1 MGNFKTFISAVLF
14 IFGVLNVITAQDV
27 VINVP
32 SQNIFTRS
40 EFMVVKTVMNTQG
53 SSHWRAGTIN
63 PSVRSISGNNFNHRT
78 TPQVT
83 LPTTVLH
90 WQLASI
96 GGETAP
102 LKSGDRL
109 PGFKWF
115 TTSDQTWYLPAFR
128 FFGNDYSPG
137 NIDFRFKMPAEVFS
151 TNAFY
156 AGNYSLEVTHNY
168 GRSFFYTIEFS
179 PDSFQ
184 VILSIPAAIT
194 WINANTSNY
203 TEVISLNEYRAAPA
217 QVKLELTPFD
227 LGNTVNFKL
236 FAKTASS
243 TIQFTSSKGMT
254 GTRNISMLSLGG
266 NNPKINTLPLT
277 SNWQDYTASNV
288 FAVEN
293 GNKNNFGLNIALSKS
308 DFKNYF
314 FEAGTY
320 KFQLNLNARTP
331 DNTLFSQ
338 QNVDVTL
345 KVLPLSEITIP
356 STGTNV
362 NFQFNTVA
370 HYQNGQTKVVP
381 SQLKLS
387 NNENY
392 ELYVK
397 SDSNFFRRS
406 GVQSDVPSSIL
417 QVGVEGGT
425 QSVTLSATSKKIVSN
440 GTPVLDKDL
449 NIKYTI
455 PAASAQT
462 LVSKTKSTYSIAVI
476 YSFTAL

>member
-1 MGNFKTFISAVLF
+1 MKNFKTFISAVLF
-14 IFGVLNVITAQDV
+14 IFWAVSVIYAQDV
-27 VINVP
+27 VIDVP
-32 SQNIFTRS
+32 SQNIFNRS
-40 EFMVVKTVMNTQG
+40 EFLVVKTVMNTQG
-53 SSHWRAGTIN
+53 SSHWRAGAVN
-63 PSVRSISGNNFNHRT
+63 PTVRSISGNNFNHRT
-78 TPQVT
+78 IPQLT
-83 LPTTVLH
+83 LPTSVLH

-102 LKSGDRL
+102 FKSGDRL

-115 TTSDQTWYLPAFR
+115 STSDQTWYQPAFR
-128 FFGNDYSPG
+128 LGNDYSPG
-137 NIDFRFKMPAEVFS
+137 NIDFKFKMPADVFS

-156 AGNYSLEVTHNY
+156 AGTYSLEVTQNY
-168 GRSFFYTIEFS
+168 GRSFFYAIEFS

-184 VILSIPAAIT
+184 VVLSIPAAIT

-203 TEVISLNEYRAAPA
+203 TEVISLNEFRAAPA
-217 QVKLELTPFD
+217 QMKMELTPFD

-236 FAKTASS
+236 FAKSASS
-243 TIQFTSSKGMT
+243 TIQFTSSKGAT
-254 GTRNISMLSLGG
+254 GTRNISMLNLGG

-277 SNWQDYTASNV
+277 SNWQDYTASN
-288 FAVEN
+288 FFTVEN
-293 GNKNNFGLNIALSKS
+293 GNKNNFGLYIALSKS

-320 KFQLNLNARTP
+320 KFQLNLNAKTP
-331 DNTLFSQ
+331 DNTLSSQ

-345 KVLPLSEITIP
+345 KVLPLSEITVP

-362 NFQFNTVA
+362 NFEFNTVA

-381 SQLKLS
+381 GQLKLS

-406 GVQSDVPSSIL
+406 GVQSEVPSSIL
-417 QVGVEGGT
+417 QVGVEGGS
-425 QSVTLSATSKKIVSN
+425 QNVTLSATSKKIVSN
-440 GTPVLDKDL
+440 GTPVLDKEL

-462 LVSKTKSTYSIAVI
+462 LVSKAKSTYSIAVV